1 MCLVIYTFSWTLGLL
16 YCLIVTE
23 RPEAKCGANTYVI
36 FLFVGGVE
44 VFLITELLIN
54 HVDFSICCCA
64 IVFSFKYEWLH
75 QVFFLVSYRTANE
88 REWCEDT
95 GQEPSCCRRCDSRRR
110 YDAIIL
116 RARPDLCSTHSCA
129 SCRDAPSS
137 RCAGLLSLDKRPFQW
152 RLVVLLWQGAP
163 VTLWRDAERR
173 NRRLITP

>member
-1 MCLVIYTFSWTLGLL
+1 MAFCTVWL
-16 YCLIVTE
+16 YRTPRSKMRRKYLCH
-23 RPEAKCGANTYVI
+23 I
-36 FLFVGGVE
+36 FICWGVE

-54 HVDFSICCCA
+54 RVDFSICCCA

-75 QVFFLVSYRTANE
+75 QVFFLVSYITANE

-95 GQEPSCCRRCDSRRR
+95 SQEPSCRRCDFRRR

-137 RCAGLLSLDKRPFQW
+137 RCACLLSLDKRPFQW